1 VPAAEPKTN
10 KELREAYQRTQDE
23 IKARDTE
30 LSQLRSKLSEPK
42 PETNGKSTEYE
53 AKLKAYEEQLADYE
67 TRMKFTDYSQSAEY
81 KQQYQAPLE
90 TAVKTANDELASFTV
105 TQADGDERQA
115 TFADMRPLLTLQPG
129 AAWKHA
135 KEVFGDAAP
144 AIMAYRNKIV
154 ELNAK
159 AQGALEE
166 FRSKGAE
173 MLKAEEQQMTQA
185 ETQAAEARI
194 SAYKTHLGSRAQA
207 TPAIYGPD
215 SDDPESQKLFEA
227 GRKLTDI
234 GFIGDDSVD
243 DGDLVKIQAEIGARA
258 TAFGP
263 MLLRY
268 RKLEA
273 KLAAA
278 EQKLKSYEKSEP
290 SGKGSKDAGA
300 PEVDDSR
307 PSWMVDLDRLP
318 TVR

>member
-1 VPAAEPKTN
+1 
-10 KELREAYQRTQDE
+10 
-23 IKARDTE
+23 
-30 LSQLRSKLSEPK
+30 
-42 PETNGKSTEYE
+42 
-53 AKLKAYEEQLADYE
+53 
-67 TRMKFTDYSQSAEY
+67 
-81 KQQYQAPLE
+81 
-90 TAVKTANDELASFTV
+90 
-105 TQADGDERQA
+105 
-115 TFADMRPLLTLQPG
+115 
-129 AAWKHA
+129 
-135 KEVFGDAAP
+135 
-144 AIMAYRNKIV
+144 MAYRNKIV

-166 FRSKGAE
+166 FRTKGAE
-173 MLKAEEQQMTQA
+173 MMRAEEQQMTQA

-273 KLAAA
+273 KLADA
-278 EQKLKSYEKSEP
+278 EKKLKSYEKSEP

-300 PEVDDSR
+300 PEVDDGV
-307 PSWMVDLDRLP
+307 PSWQKALDALP
-318 TVR
+318 NVR